1 MTPTSNKGDYSI
13 LAGLSG
19 IYVLSIFRFQNTP
32 RHILLATIIFALI
45 YIVWGIFH
53 HSRSHN
59 FHGRIVLEYFLVA
72 LLGVA
77 IVSTL
82 LI

>member
-1 MTPTSNKGDYSI
+1 MTSNKGDYTL
-13 LAGLSG
+13 LAALSG
-19 IYVLSIFRFQNTP
+19 IYLLSIFRFQNTP
-32 RHILLATIIFALI
+32 KYLLLSTLIFGLI
-45 YIVWGIFH
+45 YIMWGIFH
-53 HSRSHN
+53 HVRSHN

-72 LLGVA
+72 FLGVA

>member
-1 MTPTSNKGDYSI
+1 MISNKGDYSI
-13 LAGLSG
+13 LAALSG

-32 RHILLATIIFALI
+32 NYILLSTIIFALI
-45 YIVWGIFH
+45 YIIWGVFH
-53 HSRSHN
+53 HARSHN